1 MTKSSYSTLLFV
13 LLFALI
19 FIVSGTSRSK
29 TIGVLS
35 AMPAELEHLKAQI
48 TNPQEVEQGIIK
60 GSIGSHTIYATLS
73 GIGKVNASSTAQKLI
88 SEFNTDIILFSGVAG
103 GINPDYNVGDVV
115 LASQA
120 FQHDFGHLGEEFKMH
135 AVGTLPEVGIGTGE
149 ESSYF
154 DLNVFWNADILSN
167 LKNEAIEFSKSFSSV
182 QVNGK
187 GYLPA
192 FKIDGIVATGDQ
204 FIANDAKKKYLWTQK
219 ADIVEMEGA
228 AVAQVALKNKIP
240 CMIIRS
246 VSDKAGEDANV
257 NFQIFFATVA
267 KNNAELVIH
276 LLKKIP

>member
-1 MTKSSYSTLLFV
+1 MTRSSYNTLLFV
-13 LLFALI
+13 SLFALI
-19 FIVSGTSRSK
+19 FIISGTSHSK

-48 TNPQEVEQGIIK
+48 TNQQEVEPGIIK
-60 GSIGSHTIYATLS
+60 GNIGSHTIYATLS

-103 GINPDYNVGDVV
+103 GINSDYNVGDVI

-120 FQHDFGHLGEEFKMH
+120 FQHDFGHFGKEFKMH
-135 AVGTLPEVGIGTGE
+135 AVGILPEVGIGTGA
-149 ESSYF
+149 ESAYF
-154 DLNVFWNADILSN
+154 DLNVFWDADTLSN
-167 LKNEAIEFSKSFSSV
+167 LKNKAIEFSKSFSSV

-187 GYLPA
+187 DYSPA
-192 FKIDGIVATGDQ
+192 FKTDGIVATGDQ
-204 FIANDAKKKYLWTQK
+204 FIANDVKKKYLRTQK

-246 VSDKAGEDANV
+246 VSDKAGGDANV
-257 NFQIFFATVA
+257 NFQRFFATVA
-267 KNNAELVIH
+267 KNNADLVAH
-276 LLKKIP
+276 LLKQIP